1 MKNLLLNGTAIA
13 GLALALSAAP
23 AAAEIELGLG
33 GHFSAYGVFIDQ
45 DAANISDTSIQ
56 QESEIYFQGETT
68 LDNGLTVG
76 VEIQLEGETQ
86 TDVIDE
92 SYMYVSGD
100 FGRINV
106 GSENGAAYL
115 LQVGHTTVDANF
127 DGMDSDY
134 AAVPA
139 PGANAAGFNYGMG
152 VGIGNGDARGD
163 TQKITYLS
171 PVMGGFQGGVSWS
184 PEASEDA
191 NITNGVVTAGTANAT
206 DSYSNELQVGARWNG
221 EFEGV
226 GVTVGAGY
234 ATAELSIEGQGGATQ
249 TDDFDS
255 WNVGAAVNM
264 AGLTVGG
271 AYYTDNGGVAADGDT
286 ELFAIGASYDM
297 GAYNVGVSYTDST
310 TEVGAGV
317 EDEAERILVG
327 GSYAYGPGMS
337 FNGAVHFYDFKDDAN
352 LAADEDDATVFTLG
366 TVVKF

>member
-33 GHFSAYGVFIDQ
+33 GQFSAYGVYADQ
-45 DAANISDTSIQ
+45 DTDNVSDEGIL
-56 QESEIYFQGETT
+56 QESEIYFQGKTT

-76 VEIQLEGETQ
+76 VEVQLEGESE
-86 TDVIDE
+86 TDIIDE
-92 SYMYVSGD
+92 SYLYVSGD
-100 FGRINV
+100 FGRVNL

-127 DGMDSDY
+127 DGMDSDF
-134 AAVPA
+134 AGVNA
-139 PGANAAGFNYGMG
+139 PGANSAGFNYGMG

-171 PVMGGFQGGVSWS
+171 PVMGGFQAGVSYS

-191 NITNGVVTAGTANAT
+191 NIVNGVVTLGAENTV
-206 DSYSNELQVGARWNG
+206 DDFSDEIQVGARWNG

-234 ATAELSIEGQGGATQ
+234 STADLGTNVGNTL

-255 WNVGAAVNM
+255 WNIGAQLNVAGVTVGA
-264 AGLTVGG
+264 
-271 AYYTDNGGVAADGDT
+271 AYYTDNGAQDNDGDT
-286 ELFAIGASYDM
+286 ELYAIGASYDL
-297 GAYNVGVSYTDST
+297 GAYRVAASYTD
-310 TEVGAGV
+310 TETETGVGT
-317 EDEAERILVG
+317 EDEAERIMVG
-327 GSYAYGPGMS
+327 ASYAYGPGMT
-337 FNGAVHFYDFKDDAN
+337 FNGSVQFIEFEDAAN
-352 LAADEDDATVFTLG
+352 VAANEEDATVFVLG
-366 TVVKF
+366 TTVKF